1 MPLSL
6 NKKKYELPKLK
17 PGIAVVPIPKEGIAV
32 VKPPPKNGIA
42 VVAKITININIGDVK
57 SLLE

>member
-1 MPLSL
+1 M
-6 NKKKYELPKLK
+6 K

-42 VVAKITININIGDVK
+42 VVAKITININIEDVK